1 MGTMMRKPHTKALV
15 VGLVFA
21 LSGAPLWAQDGPPSD
36 ADLASVAPQGDPAGA
51 KPAKGDAPVSDGN
64 SKEVY
69 GKHVERVKKIRS
81 LFDKLKVQVEAMET
95 QQETTVAQLP
105 PDLPPEALA
114 TEDDPVPE
122 TEQPSVL
129 DEAPNRKKPKAGA
142 IASKPSEDDRELAES
157 AGGSTGTYTVKS
169 GDTLGKIASKLL
181 GSQKKAERIAKANG
195 MKVGEPL
202 KVGRELIIPGGGR
215 IEDTV
220 GDVAVGTAPK
230 EKKSKD
236 SKKKERKPKNP
247 ASEPVLDYSNYDFKM
262 YVVKPGDSLSKIAK
276 AFYESGNGAELI
288 RKYNKLGG
296 SATKENPLKA
306 GEKILIPLPKQ
317 KASEERY
324 EKAKK
329 GIF

>member
-1 MGTMMRKPHTKALV
+1 MGTTMRKRYTGALV
-15 VGLVFA
+15 AGLVCA

-51 KPAKGDAPVSDGN
+51 KSGKTDAASDGN

-81 LFDKLKVQVEAMET
+81 LFDKLKNQVEAMEEVQT
-95 QQETTVAQLP
+95 ATVAQLP

-114 TEDDPVPE
+114 TEDDPVPD
-122 TEQPSVL
+122 TERPSVL
-129 DEAPNRKKPKAGA
+129 DESPAKGKRSNVLARNSSGP
-142 IASKPSEDDRELAES
+142 DRELAES
-157 AGGSTGTYTVKS
+157 SGGSTGTYTVKP

-195 MKVGEPL
+195 MGVAEPL
-202 KVGRELIIPGGGR
+202 KVGRELLIPGGGR
-215 IEDTV
+215 TDDATV
-220 GDVAVGTAPK
+220 GDVAVGTAKP

-247 ASEPVLDYSNYDFKM
+247 ASEQVLDYSNYDFKM

-296 SATKENPLKA
+296 STEKETPLKA

-324 EKAKK
+324 QKAKK